1 LPVWWKLASVTLP
14 MLSPMLSTGA
24 KSYKYMEN
32 LKNLNGGEIRTK
44 LENKKKALAELSL
57 SLNKTSDEL
66 FLKSLMDSITQM
78 QNDITSLEQD
88 LVIITKPIQKSLNQ
102 SFDL

>member
-1 LPVWWKLASVTLP
+1 
-14 MLSPMLSTGA
+14 
-24 KSYKYMEN
+24 MEN
-32 LKNLNGGEIRTK
+32 LKNLSGGEIRTK
-44 LENKKKALAELSL
+44 LENKKKALAELSM

-78 QNDITSLEQD
+78 QNDILSLEQD
-88 LVIITKPIQKSLNQ
+88 LVIITKPIIRSLNE

>member
-1 LPVWWKLASVTLP
+1 
-14 MLSPMLSTGA
+14 MFSTGA

-44 LENKKKALAELSL
+44 LENKKKALAELSI
-57 SLNKTSDEL
+57 SLNKTTDEL
-66 FLKSLMDSITQM
+66 FLESLIKSIDDM
-78 QNDITSLEQD
+78 QKDIDALEQD
-88 LVIITKPIQKSLNQ
+88 LAIITKPIMRSLNE

>member
-1 LPVWWKLASVTLP
+1 
-14 MLSPMLSTGA
+14 MFSTGA

-44 LENKKKALAELSL
+44 LENKKKALAELSM
-57 SLNKTSDEL
+57 SLNKTTDEL
-66 FLKSLMDSITQM
+66 FLKSLIDSITAM
-78 QNDITSLEQD
+78 QKDIDSLEQD

>member
-1 LPVWWKLASVTLP
+1 
-14 MLSPMLSTGA
+14 
-24 KSYKYMEN
+24 MEN

>member
-1 LPVWWKLASVTLP
+1 
-14 MLSPMLSTGA
+14 
-24 KSYKYMEN
+24 MEN
-32 LKNLNGGEIRTK
+32 LKNLSGGEIRTK

-88 LVIITKPIQKSLNQ
+88 LAIISKPIMRSLNE